1 MINLP
6 PGTPQGA
13 QVAPLSAIREWEQ
26 LMRQIGA
33 MVEQCLDAT
42 ARPERLYLVNQLELQ
57 IEATAHGALVGDSG
71 YTREA
76 AKASRAFLM
85 AFMQFAMVPLAVD
98 TLENG
103 DILALTPMIIMSA
116 RVT

>member
-6 PGTPQGA
+6 PGTMVGA
-13 QVAPLSAIREWEQ
+13 QPSAIREWEQ
-26 LMRQIGA
+26 LMRQIGT

-42 ARPERLYLVNQLELQ
+42 ARPERLYAVNQLDVL
-57 IEATAHGALVGDSG
+57 IEATAHGEMVGDST

-76 AKASRAFLM
+76 AKAARAFLI
-85 AFMQFAMVPLAVD
+85 AFMQFAMVPLIVD

-103 DILALTPMIIMSA
+103 ESLTLTPMIIMSA
-116 RVT
+116 RQH